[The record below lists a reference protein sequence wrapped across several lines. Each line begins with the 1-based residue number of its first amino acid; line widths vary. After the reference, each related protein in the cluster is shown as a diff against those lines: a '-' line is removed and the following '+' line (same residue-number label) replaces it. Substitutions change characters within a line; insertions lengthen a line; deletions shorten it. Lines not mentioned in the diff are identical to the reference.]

1 MNEAHRMN
9 GLQGQNDLSDV
20 EPCPILGYVIVG
32 HEVDQVAAR
41 HEIHD
46 HVQVLVVLEGIME
59 LDDPFGVGMRHNIA
73 FFPEKRAVAPFD
85 LKQLQYLNFRAKNS
99 QNYIFG
105 HSFQKSKKNIYILNQ
120 NYG

>member
-85 LKQLQYLNFRAKNS
+85 LKHY
-99 QNYIFG
+99 
-105 HSFQKSKKNIYILNQ
+105 NI
-120 NYG
+120 